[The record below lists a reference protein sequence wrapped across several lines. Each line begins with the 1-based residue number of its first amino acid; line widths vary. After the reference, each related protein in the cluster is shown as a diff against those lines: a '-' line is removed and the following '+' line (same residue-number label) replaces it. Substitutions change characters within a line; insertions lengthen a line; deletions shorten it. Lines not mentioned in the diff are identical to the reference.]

1 RRKGFDGWSKD
12 NSSNGNLSKHGTFGG
27 RSSLHQQA
35 MKLEQESAKRK
46 QKLGQHEVDEFDN
59 LWREDMVSWK
69 VGRSTMI

>member
-1 RRKGFDGWSKD
+1 
-12 NSSNGNLSKHGTFGG
+12 
-27 RSSLHQQA
+27 

-59 LWREDMVSWK
+59 PWREDMVSWK